1 MFPNCCRCCLA
12 TKSELISI
20 YSESPHKDNK
30 TLYDYF
36 NTLFNFM
43 KAGDGGGRQI
53 VDYPK
58 QICFRCSK
66 ALQISY
72 HFVLMTKERQT
83 EYEDKF
89 VAEKRMS
96 AETNLMGNSRG
107 EHGVS
112 LKAYS
117 VEASGI
123 YQDINNNKMEVH
135 DVKAQIELKWNC
147 EMNYNVSG
155 NGSCPSVG
163 SNKDELVVQKDVN
176 AGPVTKSEIA
186 KPLPKLKPFKCRYCE
201 DSFEYHEVLIKH
213 TQHVHQQL
221 IPFKC
226 KMCNFYTCFIE
237 SLCKHYKKVHKQ
249 KDLENRLYRTKELLA
264 ISADVEILD
273 EITHKC
279 INCDFQTHT
288 LIEMKQHLNMEHDME
303 EDDKKMFITL
313 YNCPSCYR
321 QFMEK
326 TSLKIHF
333 SLAHNSQ
340 ETVPNMPNEHC
351 CENCGKMFHRRSGL
365 AAHERCCKLNEP
377 ICCTFCKLKFY
388 TVLKYETHLNSV
400 HYVDV
405 RHECEIC
412 HKVFM
417 NASHLAVHRR
427 RHNQRYHQC
436 HLCTKNYINN
446 AELQVHLQRIH
457 NKLPRRNEGE
467 QQKMTIPMKCKYC
480 PYTTNSKFAMEVHQY
495 RHTGKQ
501 YKCKKCSKSYV
512 LRRDIKLHCKQL
524 HALDITDEEL
534 TSMLKDK
541 HDYVSPLDVFPKRNN
556 DLQINPVNDIDL
568 ERELKEFD
576 TTFENILKQKL

>member
-1 MFPNCCRCCLA
+1 
-12 TKSELISI
+12 
-20 YSESPHKDNK
+20 
-30 TLYDYF
+30 
-36 NTLFNFM
+36 
-43 KAGDGGGRQI
+43 
-53 VDYPK
+53 
-58 QICFRCSK
+58 
-66 ALQISY
+66 
-72 HFVLMTKERQT
+72 
-83 EYEDKF
+83 
-89 VAEKRMS
+89 MS

-279 INCDFQTHT
+279 INCDFQ
-288 LIEMKQHLNMEHDME
+288 LIH
-303 EDDKKMFITL
+303 
-313 YNCPSCYR
+313 
-321 QFMEK
+321 
-326 TSLKIHF
+326 
-333 SLAHNSQ
+333 
-340 ETVPNMPNEHC
+340 
-351 CENCGKMFHRRSGL
+351 
-365 AAHERCCKLNEP
+365 
-377 ICCTFCKLKFY
+377 
-388 TVLKYETHLNSV
+388 
-400 HYVDV
+400 
-405 RHECEIC
+405 
-412 HKVFM
+412 
-417 NASHLAVHRR
+417 
-427 RHNQRYHQC
+427 
-436 HLCTKNYINN
+436 
-446 AELQVHLQRIH
+446 
-457 NKLPRRNEGE
+457 
-467 QQKMTIPMKCKYC
+467 
-480 PYTTNSKFAMEVHQY
+480 
-495 RHTGKQ
+495 
-501 YKCKKCSKSYV
+501 
-512 LRRDIKLHCKQL
+512 
-524 HALDITDEEL
+524 
-534 TSMLKDK
+534 
-541 HDYVSPLDVFPKRNN
+541 
-556 DLQINPVNDIDL
+556 
-568 ERELKEFD
+568 
-576 TTFENILKQKL
+576 